1 MSRPEQPGIF
11 ESILVESQASES
23 ASKVSVQLAVLRKI
37 KNVMLTVILFFAV
50 YNFSIEY
57 YSVAVLEIVFV
68 LLIFLIWP
76 RVEDGRFLTAVF
88 TDVTITFASILLSML
103 LLTGGIERV
112 GYIWAASFP
121 LVAVLLKGMR
131 GMVWAIGFLA
141 ANVLMLVG
149 MHVSKMPMPYT
160 VPELL
165 QAAFAYMFN
174 TVLAY
179 AFEAVRIRQQ
189 VSRTFGLDRFRA
201 LIENS
206 SDSIAIIDSMTN
218 LLYVSPAYTR
228 IYGYNYEEAIGQRG
242 ILMVHPDDRLRVMKV
257 VAHALTCTEESTY
270 TVRYRHKK
278 KEGGWVFV
286 ETAGRFYTGENGERY
301 AILSTRDI
309 SEQVNLELQLQQ
321 SQKLEAIGTLVGGI
335 AHNINNV
342 LAAIVGNVFL
352 ARGSVDESS
361 AARVKL
367 NKIDALSMK
376 AKGMISQLLAFARK
390 GPVKKRNIQLQDIC
404 HEVCSLVGNV
414 IPASVTLHC
423 DLAEEPLVIY
433 GDATQL
439 EQGMVNL
446 LTNAKDALKDAEHP
460 EIRFELEACQPDAR
474 FYTQH
479 ALDETKQLAR
489 IRVSDN
495 GCGID
500 LNYIDRIFDP
510 FFTTKEVGEGTG
522 LGLSMLHGVVTM
534 HHGAITVSSEPG
546 KGTCFELYL
555 PLCDE
560 DADNVGA
567 DEGEGQKG
575 PVRSH
580 QDEMLLIVD
589 DSEELLEVLGLTLQ
603 ALGYRVLY
611 AESGE
616 QALEVFNQYADQIR
630 LVLMDVV
637 MPGMGGGEAVQQM
650 RKMRPQLQVIFM
662 TGYDEGEIKN
672 DKLPSGCTVLRKPV
686 EVETL
691 SREIS
696 ACLTAGEA
704 AHE

>member
-23 ASKVSVQLAVLRKI
+23 ANKVSVQLAVLRKI
-37 KNVMLTVILFFAV
+37 KNAMLIVILFFAI
-50 YNFSIEY
+50 YNLSIEY
-57 YSVAVLEIVFV
+57 YPVAVIEFVFV
-68 LLIFLIWP
+68 LVIFLIWP

-88 TDVTITFASILLSML
+88 TDVTITFASILLSIL

-131 GMVWAIGFLA
+131 GIIWAVGFLI
-141 ANVLMLVG
+141 ANVLILTGIYVLQ
-149 MHVSKMPMPYT
+149 MPMPYT

-189 VSRTFGLDRFRA
+189 VNSTFGLDRFRV

-228 IYGYNYEEAIGQRG
+228 IYGYSYEEAIGQRG

-278 KEGGWVFV
+278 KESGWVSV

-309 SEQVNLELQLQQ
+309 SEQVSLELQLQQ

-390 GPVKKRNIQLQDIC
+390 GPVKKQNIMLQDIC
-404 HEVCSLVGNV
+404 QEVCSLVGNV

-423 DLAEEPLVIY
+423 DLTEEPLVVY

-446 LTNAKDALKDAEHP
+446 LTNAKDAVKEIEHP

-474 FYTQH
+474 FYAQH
-479 ALDETKQLAR
+479 AMDATRKLAC
-489 IRVSDN
+489 IRVCDN

-500 LNYIDRIFDP
+500 RNYIDRIFDP
-510 FFTTKEVGEGTG
+510 FFTTKEIGEGTG

-560 DADNVGA
+560 GA
-567 DEGEGQKG
+567 KVLEESGGEGQKG

-637 MPGMGGGEAVQQM
+637 MPGIGGGEAVQQM
-650 RKMRPQLQVIFM
+650 RKIRPQLQVIFM
-662 TGYDEGEIKN
+662 TGYDEGEIKD
-672 DKLPSGCTVLRKPV
+672 DKLPCGCTVLRKPV

-696 ACLTAGEA
+696 ACLTAVEA
-704 AHE
+704 ADE

>member
-23 ASKVSVQLAVLRKI
+23 ANKVSVQLAVLRKI
-37 KNVMLTVILFFAV
+37 KNAMLIVILFFAI
-50 YNFSIEY
+50 YNLSIEY
-57 YSVAVLEIVFV
+57 YPVAVIEFVFV
-68 LLIFLIWP
+68 LVIFLIWP

-88 TDVTITFASILLSML
+88 TDVTITFASILLSIL

-131 GMVWAIGFLA
+131 GIIWAVGFLM
-141 ANVLMLVG
+141 ANVLILTGVYILQ
-149 MHVSKMPMPYT
+149 MPMPYT

-189 VSRTFGLDRFRA
+189 VNSTFGLDRFRV

-228 IYGYNYEEAIGQRG
+228 IYGYSYEEAIGQRG

-278 KEGGWVFV
+278 KESGWVSV

-309 SEQVNLELQLQQ
+309 SEQVSLELQLQQ

-390 GPVKKRNIQLQDIC
+390 GPVKKQNIMLQDIC
-404 HEVCSLVGNV
+404 QEVCSLVGNV

-423 DLAEEPLVIY
+423 DLTEEPLVVY

-446 LTNAKDALKDAEHP
+446 LTNAKDAVKEIEHP

-474 FYTQH
+474 FYAQH
-479 ALDETKQLAR
+479 AMDATRKLAC
-489 IRVSDN
+489 IRVCDN

-500 LNYIDRIFDP
+500 RNYIDRIFDP
-510 FFTTKEVGEGTG
+510 FFTTKEIGEGTG

-560 DADNVGA
+560 GA
-567 DEGEGQKG
+567 KVLEESGGEGQKG

-637 MPGMGGGEAVQQM
+637 MPGIGGGEAVQQM
-650 RKMRPQLQVIFM
+650 RKIRPQLQVIFM
-662 TGYDEGEIKN
+662 TGYDEGEIKD
-672 DKLPSGCTVLRKPV
+672 DKLPCGCTVLRKPV

-696 ACLTAGEA
+696 ACLTAVEA
-704 AHE
+704 ADE